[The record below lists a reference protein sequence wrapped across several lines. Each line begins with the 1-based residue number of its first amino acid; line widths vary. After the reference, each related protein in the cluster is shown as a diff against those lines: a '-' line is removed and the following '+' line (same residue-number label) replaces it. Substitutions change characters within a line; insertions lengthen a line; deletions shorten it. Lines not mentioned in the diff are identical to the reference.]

1 MKPTM
6 IYKDCHGYDLAV
18 YRTQYAAVVET
29 LGASQ
34 FNVRL
39 EDTGNGYIA
48 RFPSFSSTLQEYYI
62 CLTYDQARDLVL
74 ALSAF
79 QEELG
84 FKGADK

>member
-6 IYKDCHGYDLAV
+6 IHKDHGYTLCV
-18 YRTQYAAVVET
+18 YRAQYASVVET
-29 LGASQ
+29 PGASQ

-48 RFPSFSSTLQEYYI
+48 RFPPHSSTQQDYYI

-84 FKGADK
+84 FRGTDK